1 MAAHPGPMVNPSKTK
16 NRQTMRFRSN
26 AIALL
31 AALGGWMGLTTPSPV
46 GIPELPSPGQPWP
59 KGRTPERSYKPRE
72 KHRSMKRAVQNC
84 LRYDRSN
91 LAFRSRAARKAGK
104 R

>member
-1 MAAHPGPMVNPSKTK
+1 
-16 NRQTMRFRSN
+16 MRFRSN

-31 AALGGWMGLTTPSPV
+31 AALGGWMGLTTPSPA

-59 KGRTPERSYKPRE
+59 KERTPAKSYTPRK
-72 KHRSMKRAVQNC
+72 KHRP
-84 LRYDRSN
+84 N
-91 LAFRSRAARKAGK
+91 LEFRSKAARKAGA

>member
-1 MAAHPGPMVNPSKTK
+1 
-16 NRQTMRFRSN
+16 MRFRAN

-31 AALGGWMGLTTPSPV
+31 AAIGGWMGLTTPSPV

-59 KGRTPERSYKPRE
+59 KGRAPERSYTHRAKHRA

-84 LRYDRSN
+84 LRYARPN
-91 LAFRSRAARKAGK
+91 LEFRSKAARKAAK